1 LFGCADIFPLEKMK
15 SKAKKREKWSKE
27 EGEEFGEGNKICDE
41 MVIFLGNFYNA
52 LSLFQLNNPRIYI

>member
-1 LFGCADIFPLEKMK
+1 MK
-15 SKAKKREKWSKE
+15 SKAKKREKGSKE
-27 EGEEFGEGNKICDE
+27 EGEEFGEGNKISDE